1 MVGKLDKEQIKRFL
15 VSHDNK
21 KKQMGMDEK
30 TTMVYINGKATYLD
44 TESVKDTLKDM
55 SISFLNNDIVE
66 NTIYNSIDDFKHTNI
81 SVKSAKDYFIINGS
95 IQSRNDIINNG
106 ILLYGK
112 YYKLIELESLT
123 INKKY
128 MVTDELIRYF
138 CHSEKIILNKTYT
151 KLEKALMG
159 AVSNDSQYNRKY
171 VDRKIKPLPSN
182 IYLYTLSLGIEDI
195 LGIIDT
201 LMENYITVDYS
212 KISFIR
218 NSRYPVD
225 NHSLDNDTAVLNKI
239 KFPFLCV
246 EWVCTNLK
254 KNFISNGGY
263 ERLYKSNDLIN
274 NGIDLTINTYNG
286 LTLEES
292 LVHYIFNFED
302 MLVKE
307 NGYSYI
313 DIPTLYFD
321 GEKNVSDTCRFI
333 YLHGLMQVE
342 TIDNRRKIINVGK
355 GNVYDRALKNTTM
368 YSIVTSE
375 LELYSNITR
384 LMSNDIIFNSIIE
397 FYFKALDIFNDKI
410 ESFKDHVIE
419 FDIDNPDLKV
429 NIKDHIFKYRYNEA
443 RKYLITDDS
452 DLDETEADSD
462 YINNYI
468 LNEENVNKE
477 TTLGVSKLIK
487 KDKDEI
493 KLKEELMRGRN
504 VRRRN

>member
-1 MVGKLDKEQIKRFL
+1 MISKLDKEQIKRFL
-15 VSHDNK
+15 VSHDSK
-21 KKQMGMDEK
+21 KKQMGMEDK

-55 SISFLNNDIVE
+55 SVNFLNNEIVE
-66 NTIYNSIDDFKHTNI
+66 NIVYNSIEDFKYTNI
-81 SVKSAKDYFIINGS
+81 NVKSARDYFIINGS
-95 IQSRNDIINNG
+95 IQTRNDIINNG

-112 YYKLIELESLT
+112 YYKLIDLESLT

-128 MVTDELIRYF
+128 MSTEELIRYF
-138 CHSEKIILNKTYT
+138 GNSEKIILTKTYT
-151 KLEKALMG
+151 KLEKALIG
-159 AVSNDSQYNRKY
+159 AVNPDSQHGRKY
-171 VDRKIKPLPSN
+171 VDRKIKALPSN
-182 IYLYTLSLGIEDI
+182 CYLYTLSLGIEDI
-195 LGIIDT
+195 LGIMDT
-201 LMENYITVDYS
+201 LIENYITVDYS
-212 KISFIR
+212 RISFIR
-218 NSRYPVD
+218 NSRYPID
-225 NHSLDNDTAVLNKI
+225 NHNLDNDTAVLNKI

-254 KNFISNGGY
+254 KSFISNGGY
-263 ERLYKSNDLIN
+263 SRLYRSNDLIS
-274 NGIDLTINTYNG
+274 NGVDLTINTYNG

-321 GEKNVSDTCRFI
+321 GEKNVSDKCRFV
-333 YLHGLMQVE
+333 YLHGLVQVE
-342 TIDNRRKIINVGK
+342 TIDGRRKIINTSK
-355 GNVYDRALKNTTM
+355 GNIYENVLKDITM

-375 LELYSNITR
+375 LELYSGITR
-384 LMSNDIIFNSIIE
+384 LMSNDIIFNSLIE
-397 FYFKALDIFNDKI
+397 FYFKALDIFNDKM

-443 RKYLITDDS
+443 RKYLVTNECDI
-452 DLDETEADSD
+452 DEQEADSD

-477 TTLGVSKLIK
+477 TSIGVANVIN
-487 KDKDEI
+487 KDKEETR
-493 KLKEELMRGRN
+493 LKEELMRGRN